1 MFPELPTCSPFAN
14 KIPRFK
20 PGLGWSALP
29 SSSESVYPEITVSTA
44 RSATE
49 EIVDVFSAD
58 TPFRLL
64 SFSFCICTRVVM
76 YFSLYLAAKNLL
88 LREVTFSPVMSR
100 TPFLSYAMRCL
111 VQNKNQ
117 DASRGDCACPEVGGF
132 WPSNIVF
139 TVTPPG
145 KKNDRDLQM
154 EAER

>member
-20 PGLGWSALP
+20 PGLSWNALP

-44 RSATE
+44 RPATE

-58 TPFRLL
+58 THFNCCLSRSVFVPELL
-64 SFSFCICTRVVM
+64 CI
-76 YFSLYLAAKNLL
+76 
-88 LREVTFSPVMSR
+88 SPSISR
-100 TPFLSYAMRCL
+100 RKTYYSRRWPFLSSCLRLHFLATRCL

-117 DASRGDCACPEVGGF
+117 DASREDCACPEVGGF

-139 TVTPPG
+139 TVTPLG
-145 KKNDRDLQM
+145 KKNDRGLQM
-154 EAER
+154 EAEQ